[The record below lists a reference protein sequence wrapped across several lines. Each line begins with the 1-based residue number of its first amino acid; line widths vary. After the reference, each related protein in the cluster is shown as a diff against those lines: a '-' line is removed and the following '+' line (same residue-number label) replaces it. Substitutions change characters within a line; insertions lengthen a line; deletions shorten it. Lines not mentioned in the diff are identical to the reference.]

1 MGSRNLHVCGIGIV
15 LRERSQKSMLR
26 HMALESMRQREATQ
40 LARVRD
46 LVRSGAARSIRRSA
60 GLSYRELARSAD
72 VAPSTVHRWEHQMQA
87 PRGNAALRYLE
98 TLEELMSR

>member
-1 MGSRNLHVCGIGIV
+1 MGIALQ
-15 LRERSQKSMLR
+15 ERSQKSMLSS
-26 HMALESMRQREATQ
+26 MAHASTRQKEATQ

-46 LVRSGAARSIRRSA
+46 LVRSGAARSVRRAA

-72 VAPSTVHRWEHQMQA
+72 VAPSTVYRWEHQVQV
-87 PRGNAALRYLE
+87 PRGVAALRYLE